1 MFFQQFALVPDDL
14 LNKGHT
20 LAHGQIAAYALIV
33 DTTHGNR
40 VDVFIF
46 CGLAKA
52 GIPFLV
58 NGLTIGFV
66 VPFAVSVAVPFAL
79 GCIVQQQGLAMRGSD
94 NDAKGVANHLTL
106 RMRVESSCAGMH
118 GRCQHVG
125 PETEKQFTY
134 FGISPGTDIAQFL
147 LKMIG
152 CPGF

>member
-40 VDVFIF
+40 VDVFIS
-46 CGLAKA
+46 CGLVKA
-52 GIPFLV
+52 VVPFLID
-58 NGLTIGFV
+58 GLAISLV

-79 GCIVQQQGLAMRGSD
+79 CRIIQQQGFTMRGGD

-118 GRCQHVG
+118 GWCQHIG